1 MPDHEKGSHFSGRW
15 LPIPRSV
22 DSDEGFN
29 VRTHLPDDPRRPVD
43 FQVLNASMFSPKER
57 SADFFYC
64 KSWCLRP
71 GYCRLFL
78 VGPFVVLS
86 VFLTSNFTSAD
97 EQAAPAVG
105 SELTEVNPQAIAFF
119 ENKIR
124 PLLAENCYECHG
136 EEEQESDLRVDS
148 LVGLMRG
155 GEGYGAAI
163 VPGNPGGSI
172 LISAVKHQEL
182 TMPPEK
188 KLSARQIEDLVHW
201 IKIGAPWP
209 GSTGVHKDINDI
221 DTEQGITITDEDR
234 SWWSY
239 QPVVHP
245 EIPQVGPSLETG
257 NPIDAFIRA
266 KFLKDGLSPSPAAS
280 KRELIRRATFDLT
293 GLPPTPEEVEA
304 FVQDTNPNAYPQ
316 LIDRLLDSPHYGER
330 WGRHWL
336 DLIRYA
342 QTNGYERDDEKPFAW
357 RYRDYVIRSFNQGKP
372 FNQFVLE
379 QLAGDE
385 LPEVTD
391 DSVIATAFYRF
402 CVWDD
407 EPDDISQAVFDGYDD
422 ILATTSRAL
431 LGLSI
436 GCARCHA
443 HKFDPL
449 PHEDYYRMLA
459 FIRNV
464 NYYLKPEGEQRN
476 IVVVPMPGGG
486 ETLGV
491 TERSGLPR
499 PTHVLL
505 RGRVATPGKEV
516 DPGFPQVLSQPNTEE
531 FAIPS
536 DRSGDD
542 KSTGRRLALARWI
555 ASSENPL
562 TSRVL
567 VNRLWHYH
575 FGRGIVSTPS
585 DFGKT
590 GIPPTHPELL
600 DYLASKLIESNWR
613 LKPLHK
619 QIMLS
624 ATYRQSSR
632 ATDPEGLTVDPENKL
647 LWRQNV
653 RRLEAEAIRDAVL
666 ATSGQLNLT
675 AGGRGFYPRLPAQV
689 IGSQSMP
696 GRGWGK
702 SSPAERN
709 RRSVYVYAKRSL
721 QLPLLEIFDVAS
733 TEQSIAA
740 RSRTTVAPQALG
752 LLNSDFITRQADCFA
767 QRLRREVGE
776 TKNSQKTGTENQIR
790 RAYVLALGREPSVE
804 ELRIATGYYERQL
817 KRFLQSEQGYQLAPA
832 LPAALHKTFL
842 SHCSGSDFY
851 KDPMPGWTYQ
861 RGDWPGRGDSIHW
874 VKLARG
880 PVAFSEEAA
889 VQDGEISC
897 QLKLNKNAE
906 FSSLVF
912 RGHAVGDTWQGYEL
926 YLDPQN
932 QSVELRRVGDQTVA
946 LQKVDAQLV
955 AGRWEQIDIAFS
967 GAEIKIALNGKTL
980 FEITDQEPLSDSD
993 RVGLRTW
1000 GAELAFR
1007 NFFVRDKFQSVEIT
1021 GNQPKQAG
1029 ERAMAAVAKLIFN
1042 LNEFVYI
1049 D

>member
-1 MPDHEKGSHFSGRW
+1 ME
-15 LPIPRSV
+15 
-22 DSDEGFN
+22 
-29 VRTHLPDDPRRPVD
+29 
-43 FQVLNASMFSPKER
+43 QV
-57 SADFFYC
+57 ADFFC
-64 KSWCLRP
+64 RRTSRSRRVFFCLLP
-71 GYCRLFL
+71 FSSLVLLTGYWAC
-78 VGPFVVLS
+78 
-86 VFLTSNFTSAD
+86 AE
-97 EQAAPAVG
+97 EQTPPTTGSKHPEAV
-105 SELTEVNPQAIAFF
+105 AFF

-124 PLLAENCYECHG
+124 PLLAEYCYECHG
-136 EEEQESDLRVDS
+136 QDEQESGLRVDS
-148 LVGLMRG
+148 LAGLLRG

-163 VPGNPGGSI
+163 EPGNPSGSI
-172 LISAVKHQEL
+172 LISAIKHQEL

-188 KLSARQIEDLVHW
+188 KLSDRQIDDLVHW

-209 GSTGVHKDINDI
+209 GSSGEHENV
-221 DTEQGITITDEDR
+221 EQREGIEITDQDR
-234 SWWSY
+234 AWWSY
-239 QPVVHP
+239 QPVVRP
-245 EIPQVGPSLETG
+245 EIPQVGTSLETG
-257 NPIDAFIRA
+257 NPLDAFVRE
-266 KFLKDGLSPSPAAS
+266 KLLQNGLSPSTVAS
-280 KRELIRRATFDLT
+280 KRELIRRATFDLI
-293 GLPPTPEEVEA
+293 GLPPTPEEIEA
-304 FVQDTNPNAYPQ
+304 FVHDTNPNAYSQ

-336 DLIRYA
+336 DVVRYA
-342 QTNGYERDDEKPFAW
+342 QTNGYERDDEKPYAW
-357 RYRDYVIRSFNQGKP
+357 RYRDYVIRSFNQDKP
-372 FNQFVLE
+372 FDQFVLE

-391 DSVIATAFYRF
+391 DSIIATAFYRF

-476 IVVVPMPGGG
+476 FVVVPLPNGG

-491 TERSGLPR
+491 TERSGTPR

-516 DPGFPQVLSQPNTEE
+516 EPGFPKVLSQPDEE
-531 FAIPS
+531 DVAIPT
-536 DRSGDD
+536 DRSGSDN
-542 KSTGRRLALARWI
+542 STGRRLALARWI
-555 ASSENPL
+555 ASDDNPL
-562 TSRVL
+562 TPRVL

-575 FGRGIVSTPS
+575 FGRGLVPTPS

-600 DYLASKLIESNWR
+600 DYLASKFMEGNWR

-632 ATDPEGLTVDPENKL
+632 ATDPEGLAVDPENKL

-721 QLPLLEIFDVAS
+721 QLPFLEMFDVAS

-752 LLNSDFITRQADCFA
+752 LLNSEFITRQADYFA
-767 QRLRREVGE
+767 QRLSREVAGNTE
-776 TKNSQKTGTENQIR
+776 QNSSKKNRTENQIR
-790 RAYVLALGREPSVE
+790 RAYALALGREPSSD
-804 ELRIATGYYERQL
+804 ELRIATGYYNRQL
-817 KRFLQSEQGYQLAPA
+817 ERFGQSEQAYQLAPA
-832 LPAALHKTFL
+832 LPPALHKTFL
-842 SHCSGSDFY
+842 DQCSGSDFY
-851 KDPMPGWTYQ
+851 KDPMLGWTYQ

-874 VKLARG
+874 VRLARG

-889 VQDGEISC
+889 VQDGKISC
-897 QLKLNKNAE
+897 LLKLNQNAD

-912 RGHAVGDTWQGYEL
+912 RGRAVGDTWQGYEL

-932 QSVELRRVGDQTVA
+932 QSAEIRRVGEQTVTLKKSA
-946 LQKVDAQLV
+946 ANFL
-955 AGRWEQIDIAFS
+955 AGRWEKIDITFS
-967 GAEIKIALNGKTL
+967 GPEINVTLNGEPL
-980 FEITDQEPLSDSD
+980 FQITDDDPLTDSN

-1000 GAELAFR
+1000 GAELGFR

-1021 GNQPKQAG
+1021 GNPPKQA
-1029 ERAMAAVAKLIFN
+1029 EQRALAAVAKLVLN

>member
-1 MPDHEKGSHFSGRW
+1 M
-15 LPIPRSV
+15 
-22 DSDEGFN
+22 FN
-29 VRTHLPDDPRRPVD
+29 
-43 FQVLNASMFSPKER
+43 QKEQAAS
-57 SADFFYC
+57 FFYC
-64 KSWCLRP
+64 RTNCSR
-71 GYCRLFL
+71 GASYHLFAL
-78 VGPFVVLS
+78 GMV
-86 VFLTSNFTSAD
+86 VFLSALLSRSFVFSE
-97 EQAAPAVG
+97 EQVPATIDSKI
-105 SELTEVNPQAIAFF
+105 SEANPQTVAFF

-124 PLLAENCYECHG
+124 PLLAEHCYECHG
-136 EEEQESDLRVDS
+136 EDEQESDLRVDS
-148 LVGLMRG
+148 LAGLLRG

-163 VPGNPGGSI
+163 TPGDPSGSI

-188 KLSARQIEDLVHW
+188 KLSKRQIDDLVHW
-201 IKIGAPWP
+201 VKIGAPWP
-209 GSTGVHKDINDI
+209 GSA
-221 DTEQGITITDEDR
+221 EQPQNVEDHRGIKITDEDR

-239 QPVVHP
+239 QPVIVP
-245 EIPQVGPSLETG
+245 EIPQLDTSLKTG
-257 NPIDAFIRA
+257 NPIDAFVRE
-266 KFLKDGLSPSPAAS
+266 KLLQNGLSPSTAAS

-293 GLPPTPEEVEA
+293 GLPPTPEEVAA
-304 FVQDTNPNAYPQ
+304 FVSDTNPNAYPQ

-342 QTNGYERDDEKPFAW
+342 QTNGYERDDEKPYAW
-357 RYRDYVIRSFNQGKP
+357 RYRDYVIRSFNQDKP
-372 FNQFVLE
+372 FSQFILE

-422 ILATTSRAL
+422 ILATTSQAL

-436 GCARCHA
+436 GCARCHE

-464 NYYLKPEGEQRN
+464 NYYLKPEGDQRN

-491 TERSGLPR
+491 TERSGTPR

-516 DPGFPQVLSQPNTEE
+516 DPGFPQVLTETSTE
-531 FAIPS
+531 NIAIPS
-536 DRSGDD
+536 DRSGSD

-555 ASSENPL
+555 ASDENPL
-562 TSRVL
+562 TPRVL
-567 VNRLWHYH
+567 ANRLWHYH
-575 FGRGIVSTPS
+575 FGRGIVPTPS

-600 DYLASKLIESNWR
+600 DYLARKLIESDWR

-632 ATDPEGLTVDPENKL
+632 ATDPEGLSIDPENKL

-653 RRLEAEAIRDAVL
+653 RRLEAEAIRDTVL

-675 AGGRGFYPRLPAQV
+675 AGGRGFYPLLPAQV

-721 QLPLLEIFDVAS
+721 PLPFLEVFDAAS

-767 QRLRREVGE
+767 QRLSREEGAKSNHRE
-776 TKNSQKTGTENQIR
+776 NHNRTEKQIR
-790 RAYVLALGREPSVE
+790 RAYTLALGREPSSE
-804 ELRIATGYYERQL
+804 ELRIAVAYYNRQL
-817 KRFLQSEQGYQLAPA
+817 KRFQDSEQGYQLTPA

-842 SHCSGSDFY
+842 NKCRGSDFY
-851 KDPMPGWTYQ
+851 KDPMQGWTYQ

-874 VKLARG
+874 VRLARG
-880 PVAFSEEAA
+880 PIAFSEEAA
-889 VQDGEISC
+889 VQDGTISC
-897 QLKLNKNAE
+897 QLKLNPNTE

-912 RGHAVGDTWQGYEL
+912 RGRAIDDTWEGYEL

-932 QSVELRRVGDQTVA
+932 QLVELRRVGEQTVV
-946 LQKVDAQLV
+946 LNKVDVPLI
-955 AGRWEQIDIAFS
+955 AGRWEKFDLTFN
-967 GAEIKIALNGKTL
+967 GPEIKIALNG
-980 FEITDQEPLSDSD
+980 EPLFQIHDENPLTDSD

-1000 GAELAFR
+1000 GAELTFR
-1007 NFFVRDKFQSVEIT
+1007 NFFVGDKFQSVEIT
-1021 GNQPKQAG
+1021 GNSPKQAKQ
-1029 ERAMAAVAKLIFN
+1029 RALAAVAKLIFN

>member
-1 MPDHEKGSHFSGRW
+1 MYSSKKVTAQVECRDAVQICREPT
-15 LPIPRSV
+15 
-22 DSDEGFN
+22 N
-29 VRTHLPDDPRRPVD
+29 D
-43 FQVLNASMFSPKER
+43 F
-57 SADFFYC
+57 C
-64 KSWCLRP
+64 
-71 GYCRLFL
+71 CRIVFALAIWL
-78 VGPFVVLS
+78 VGSGSFAEDQVTLGKENG
-86 VFLTSNFTSAD
+86 LD
-97 EQAAPAVG
+97 AAKREA
-105 SELTEVNPQAIAFF
+105 NAFF
-119 ENKIR
+119 ETKIR
-124 PLLAENCYECHG
+124 PLLAEHCYECHG
-136 EEEQESDLRVDS
+136 DEEQESGLRVDS
-148 LVGLMRG
+148 LGGLLRG

-163 VPGNPGGSI
+163 VPGDPEGSI

-188 KLSARQIEDLVHW
+188 KLSARQIEDLSQWV
-201 IKIGAPWP
+201 KIGAPWP
-209 GSTGVHKDINDI
+209 GANDEQQI
-221 DTEQGITITDEDR
+221 TEAHRGMQITDEDR
-234 SWWSY
+234 AWWSY
-239 QPVVHP
+239 QPVRHP
-245 EIPQVGPSLETG
+245 TIPQLDSSLETG
-257 NPIDAFIRA
+257 NPIDTFIRA
-266 KFLKDGLSPSPAAS
+266 ELLKNNLSPSGMAS

-293 GLPPTPEEVEA
+293 GLPPTPEEVES
-304 FVQDTNPNAYPQ
+304 FVNDENPNAYPQ
-316 LIDRLLDSPHYGER
+316 LIDHLLDSPHYGER

-357 RYRDYVIRSFNQGKP
+357 RYRDYVIRSFNQDKP

-391 DSVIATAFYRF
+391 DSIIATAFYRF

-422 ILATTSRAL
+422 MLATTSRAL

-436 GCARCHA
+436 GCARCHE

-464 NYYLKPEGEQRN
+464 NYYLKPDGEQRN
-476 IVVVPMPGGG
+476 VVVVPLPGGG

-491 TERSGLPR
+491 TERSGEPR

-505 RGRVATPGKEV
+505 RGRAATPGKEV
-516 DPGFPQVLSQPNTEE
+516 QPGFPKVLSQNNSSDA
-531 FAIPS
+531 AIPS
-536 DRSGDD
+536 ERSGSD
-542 KSTGRRLALARWI
+542 KSTGRRLALASWI
-555 ASSENPL
+555 ANDDNPL
-562 TSRVL
+562 TPRVL
-567 VNRLWHYH
+567 ANRLWHYH
-575 FGRGIVSTPS
+575 FGRGIVATPS

-600 DYLASKLIESNWR
+600 DYLAAKLIESNWR

-632 ATDPEGLTVDPENKL
+632 ATDPDGLAIDTENNL

-675 AGGRGFYPRLPAQV
+675 AGGRGFYPQLPAQV

-767 QRLRREVGE
+767 QRLQREAPVEGLD
-776 TKNSQKTGTENQIR
+776 SVTGVDSKIR
-790 RAYVLALGREPSVE
+790 RAYMLALGRAPSDE
-804 ELRIATGYYERQL
+804 ELRITAEYYDRQL
-817 KRFLQSEQGYQLAPA
+817 DRFIQNEQAYQLAPA

-842 SHCSGSDFY
+842 DKCQGIDFY

-861 RGDWPGRGDSIHW
+861 QGDWPGRGDNIHW
-874 VKLARG
+874 VRLARG
-880 PVAFSEEAA
+880 PVAFSEKAA
-889 VQDGEISC
+889 VQDGAISG
-897 QLKLNKNAE
+897 QFKLHPNAE

-912 RGHAVGDTWQGYEL
+912 RGRAEGKTWHGYEL

-932 QSVELRRVGDQTVA
+932 QSAELRRVGEQTA
-946 LQKVDAQLV
+946 AIAKADAPLI
-955 AGRWEQIDIAFS
+955 AGRWEQIDIAFHGS
-967 GAEIKIALNGKTL
+967 EIDISLNG
-980 FEITDQEPLSDSD
+980 EPLFQIKDEHPLTGND
-993 RVGLRTW
+993 RVGLRSW

-1007 NFFVRDKFQSVEIT
+1007 NFIVRDKFQSVEID
-1021 GNQPKQAG
+1021 GNPPPQAQ
-1029 ERAMAAVAKLIFN
+1029 ERALAAVAKLIFN

>member
-209 GSTGVHKDINDI
+209 GSTGAHKDINDI

-266 KFLKDGLSPSPAAS
+266 KFLKEGLSPSPAAS

-555 ASSENPL
+555 TSSENPL

-776 TKNSQKTGTENQIR
+776 TKNSQETDTENQIR

-874 VKLARG
+874 VKLSRG

-889 VQDGEISC
+889 VQNGEISC

-932 QSVELRRVGDQTVA
+932 QSAELRRVGDQTVA

>member
-1 MPDHEKGSHFSGRW
+1 MSLHTDVNAPCCSRIIRVIGLLWFGICWGSAFAEEAPTPSGSKVSEN
-15 LPIPRSV
+15 P
-22 DSDEGFN
+22 E
-29 VRTHLPDDPRRPVD
+29 
-43 FQVLNASMFSPKER
+43 
-57 SADFFYC
+57 
-64 KSWCLRP
+64 
-71 GYCRLFL
+71 
-78 VGPFVVLS
+78 
-86 VFLTSNFTSAD
+86 
-97 EQAAPAVG
+97 AA
-105 SELTEVNPQAIAFF
+105 AFF

-124 PLLAENCYECHG
+124 PLLADNCYECHG
-136 EEEQESDLRVDS
+136 EEEQESGLRVDS
-148 LVGLMRG
+148 LAGLFEG
-155 GEGYGAAI
+155 GEGYGPAI
-163 VPGNPGGSI
+163 EPGNPSGSI

-188 KLSARQIEDLVHW
+188 KLSQHEIDDLVHW

-209 GSTGVHKDINDI
+209 GAERNQQTRSKRETI
-221 DTEQGITITDEDR
+221 EITDEDR
-234 SWWSY
+234 AWWSY
-239 QPVVHP
+239 QPIVRPAVP
-245 EIPQVGPSLETG
+245 PVGQALETG
-257 NPIDAFIRA
+257 NPIDRFIRS
-266 KFLKDGLSPSPAAS
+266 KLLEKGISYSEEAS
-280 KRELIRRATFDLT
+280 KRELIRRATFDLL

-304 FVQDTNPNAYPQ
+304 FVNDSNPNAYAQ

-336 DLIRYA
+336 DLVRYA
-342 QTNGYERDDEKPFAW
+342 QTNGYERDDEKPYAW
-357 RYRDYVIRSFNQGKP
+357 KYRDYVIRSFNQDKP
-372 FNQFVLE
+372 FDQFVRE

-385 LPEVTD
+385 LPEVTE
-391 DSVIATAFYRF
+391 DSIIATAFYRF

-422 ILATTSRAL
+422 ILSTTSRAL

-436 GCARCHA
+436 GCARCHE

-464 NYYLKPEGEQRN
+464 NYYLKPEGDQRK
-476 IVVVPMPGGG
+476 IVVVPTPSGG

-491 TERSGLPR
+491 TERSSTPR

-505 RGRVATPGKEV
+505 RGRVATPGSEV
-516 DPGFPQVLSQPNTEE
+516 QPGFPKVLTPASEE
-531 FAIPS
+531 VVAIPH
-536 DRSGDD
+536 DRSGTEQ
-542 KSTGRRLALARWI
+542 STGRRLALAQWI
-555 ASSENPL
+555 ASDENPL
-562 TSRVL
+562 TARVL

-600 DYLASKLIESNWR
+600 DYLASQFIESGWR
-613 LKPLHK
+613 IKPLHK

-624 ATYRQSSR
+624 ATYRQASR
-632 ATDPEGLTVDPENKL
+632 ANDPEGLAIDPENKF

-653 RRLEAEAIRDAVL
+653 RRLEAEAIRDTIL
-666 ATSGQLNLT
+666 ATTGQLNLT
-675 AGGRGFYPRLPAQV
+675 AGGRGFYPILPAQV

-702 SSPAERN
+702 SSQAEQN

-721 QLPLLEIFDVAS
+721 QLPLLEMFDVAS

-752 LLNSDFITRQADCFA
+752 LLNSDFISRQANCFA
-767 QRLRREVGE
+767 QRLQREAG
-776 TKNSQKTGTENQIR
+776 NDPNHQIR
-790 RAYVLALGREPSVE
+790 RAYALALGRQPTAD
-804 ELRIATGYYERQL
+804 ELRTASDYYRRQL
-817 KRFLQSEQGYQLAPA
+817 ARFRQSESAYQLAPA

-842 SHCSGSDFY
+842 DRCKPVDFY
-851 KDPMPGWTYQ
+851 KEPMDGWVYQ

-874 VKLARG
+874 VRLARG
-880 PVAFSEEAA
+880 PVVFSEEAA
-889 VQDGEISC
+889 LRNGNIAC
-897 QLKLNKNAE
+897 QLKLHRNSE
-906 FSSLVF
+906 FSTLVF
-912 RGHAVGDTWQGYEL
+912 RGKTVGDTWQGYEL

-932 QSVELRRVGDQTVA
+932 QIVELRRVTDEPIVLASATA
-946 LQKVDAQLV
+946 PLI
-955 AGRWEQIDIAFS
+955 AGRWQQIDISFDGPTIDVS
-967 GAEIKIALNGKTL
+967 LNGTPL
-980 FEITDQEPLSDSD
+980 LEFTETEPPLDGD
-993 RVGLRTW
+993 RIGLRTW

-1007 NFFVRDKFQSVEIT
+1007 NFLVHDKFQSIEIT
-1021 GNQPKQAG
+1021 GNAPQQA
-1029 ERAMAAVAKLIFN
+1029 EQRATAALAKLILN

>member
-1 MPDHEKGSHFSGRW
+1 M
-15 LPIPRSV
+15 
-22 DSDEGFN
+22 
-29 VRTHLPDDPRRPVD
+29 
-43 FQVLNASMFSPKER
+43 
-57 SADFFYC
+57 
-64 KSWCLRP
+64 
-71 GYCRLFL
+71 
-78 VGPFVVLS
+78 S
-86 VFLTSNFTSAD
+86 VFFTSNFTSAD
-97 EQAAPAVG
+97 EQASPAVG
-105 SELTEVNPQAIAFF
+105 SEITEVDPQAIAFF

-201 IKIGAPWP
+201 IKMGAPWP
-209 GSTGVHKDINDI
+209 GSTGAHKDINDI

-266 KFLKDGLSPSPAAS
+266 ELLKDGLSPSPAAS

-357 RYRDYVIRSFNQGKP
+357 RYRDYVIRSFNQDKP

-531 FAIPS
+531 FSIPS
-536 DRSGDD
+536 DRSGGD

-567 VNRLWHYH
+567 ANRLWHYH

-632 ATDPEGLTVDPENKL
+632 AIDPEGLAVDPENKL

-776 TKNSQKTGTENQIR
+776 TKNSPETGTGNQIR
-790 RAYVLALGREPSVE
+790 RAYALALGREPTVE
-804 ELRIATGYYERQL
+804 ELRIARGYYERQL
-817 KRFLQSEQGYQLAPA
+817 KRFRQSAQGYQLAPA

-842 SHCSGSDFY
+842 SHCNGSDFY
-851 KDPMPGWTYQ
+851 KDPMPGWAYQ

-874 VKLARG
+874 VRLARG

-932 QSVELRRVGDQTVA
+932 QSAELRRVGDETVA
-946 LQKVDAQLV
+946 LQKVDARLV

-980 FEITDQEPLSDSD
+980 FEITDQEPLFDSD

-1021 GNQPKQAG
+1021 GNQPKQAE

>member
-1 MPDHEKGSHFSGRW
+1 MYSSKTVTLQIECRDAVQLSRAPINDFIYRIVFALAIWLVSSGSFAE
-15 LPIPRSV
+15 
-22 DSDEGFN
+22 D
-29 VRTHLPDDPRRPVD
+29 
-43 FQVLNASMFSPKER
+43 QVT
-57 SADFFYC
+57 
-64 KSWCLRP
+64 P
-71 GYCRLFL
+71 GTENGL
-78 VGPFVVLS
+78 
-86 VFLTSNFTSAD
+86 D
-97 EQAAPAVG
+97 AVNR
-105 SELTEVNPQAIAFF
+105 EANAFF
-119 ENKIR
+119 ETKIR
-124 PLLAENCYECHG
+124 PLLAEHCYECHG
-136 EEEQESDLRVDS
+136 DEEQESGLRVDS
-148 LVGLMRG
+148 LGGLLRG

-163 VPGNPGGSI
+163 VPGDPEGSI

-188 KLSARQIEDLVHW
+188 KLSARQIEDLSQWV
-201 IKIGAPWP
+201 KIGAPWP
-209 GSTGVHKDINDI
+209 GANDEQQI
-221 DTEQGITITDEDR
+221 TEAHRGMEITDEDR
-234 SWWSY
+234 AWWSY
-239 QPVVHP
+239 QPVRHP
-245 EIPQVGPSLETG
+245 TIPQLDASLETG

-266 KFLKDGLSPSPAAS
+266 KLLTNDLSPSGMAS

-293 GLPPTPEEVEA
+293 GLPPTPEEVET
-304 FVQDTNPNAYPQ
+304 FVNDENPNAYPQ

-357 RYRDYVIRSFNQGKP
+357 RYRDYVIRSFNQDKP

-391 DSVIATAFYRF
+391 DSIIATAFYRF

-422 ILATTSRAL
+422 MLATTSRAL

-436 GCARCHA
+436 GCARCHE

-476 IVVVPMPGGG
+476 IVVVPLPGGG

-491 TERSGLPR
+491 TERSGEPR

-516 DPGFPQVLSQPNTEE
+516 QPGFPQVLSQGNSSDA
-531 FAIPS
+531 AIPS
-536 DRSGDD
+536 ERSGSD

-555 ASSENPL
+555 ANDDNPL
-562 TSRVL
+562 TPRVL
-567 VNRLWHYH
+567 ANRLWHYH
-575 FGRGIVSTPS
+575 FGRGIVATPS

-600 DYLASKLIESNWR
+600 DYLAAKLIESNWR

-632 ATDPEGLTVDPENKL
+632 ATDPDGLAIDPENNL

-675 AGGRGFYPRLPAQV
+675 AGGRGFYPQLPAQV

-709 RRSVYVYAKRSL
+709 RRSVYVYSKRSL

-767 QRLRREVGE
+767 QRLRREAPANDPGSVNGVE
-776 TKNSQKTGTENQIR
+776 SEIR
-790 RAYVLALGREPSVE
+790 RAYMLALGRAPSDD
-804 ELRIATGYYERQL
+804 ELRIAAEYYDRQL
-817 KRFLQSEQGYQLAPA
+817 DRFIQSEQAFQLAPA

-842 SHCSGSDFY
+842 DKCRGIDFY

-861 RGDWPGRGDSIHW
+861 RGDWPGRGDNIHW
-874 VKLARG
+874 VRLARG
-880 PVAFSEEAA
+880 PVAFSEKAA
-889 VQDGEISC
+889 VQDGAISC
-897 QLKLNKNAE
+897 QLKLHPNAE

-912 RGHAVGDTWQGYEL
+912 RGRAEGKTWQGYEL

-932 QSVELRRVGDQTVA
+932 QSAELRRVGEQTVA
-946 LQKVDAQLV
+946 IAKADAPLI
-955 AGRWEQIDIAFS
+955 AGRWEQIDVAFQGS
-967 GAEIKIALNGKTL
+967 EIDISLNGEPL
-980 FEITDQEPLSDSD
+980 FQITDEHPLTGND
-993 RVGLRTW
+993 RVGLRSW

-1007 NFFVRDKFQSVEIT
+1007 NFIVRDKFQSVEIN
-1021 GNQPKQAG
+1021 GNPPQQAQ
-1029 ERAMAAVAKLIFN
+1029 ERALAAVAKLIFN

>member
-1 MPDHEKGSHFSGRW
+1 MNG
-15 LPIPRSV
+15 LIAV
-22 DSDEGFN
+22 
-29 VRTHLPDDPRRPVD
+29 TI
-43 FQVLNASMFSPKER
+43 
-57 SADFFYC
+57 SADC
-64 KSWCLRP
+64 QDMRP
-71 GYCRLFL
+71 ISRTYMKH
-78 VGPFVVLS
+78 FVIRWMIALAVS
-86 VFLTSNFTSAD
+86 ATSIDTPAE
-97 EQAAPAVG
+97 EQANQDKGNVASANVA
-105 SELTEVNPQAIAFF
+105 NPETNAFF
-119 ENKIR
+119 ETKIR
-124 PLLAENCYECHG
+124 PLLAEHCYECHG
-136 EEEQESDLRVDS
+136 EDEQESGLRVDS
-148 LVGLMRG
+148 LSGLLRG

-188 KLSARQIEDLVHW
+188 KLSARQIGDLIQWV
-201 IKIGAPWP
+201 KLGAPWP
-209 GSTGVHKDINDI
+209 GSAEEQQVAEAHRGMEI
-221 DTEQGITITDEDR
+221 TEDDR
-234 SWWSY
+234 AWWSY
-239 QPVVHP
+239 QPVLRP
-245 EIPQVGPSLETG
+245 TIPPVVTSLQTG

-266 KFLKDGLSPSPAAS
+266 KLVENGLSPSGMAN

-304 FVQDTNPNAYPQ
+304 FLNDDNPNAYPQ

-357 RYRDYVIRSFNQGKP
+357 RYRDYVIRSFNQDKP
-372 FNQFVLE
+372 FNQFVVE

-422 ILATTSRAL
+422 MLATTSRAL

-436 GCARCHA
+436 GCARCHE

-476 IVVVPMPGGG
+476 VVVVPLPGGG

-491 TERSGLPR
+491 TERGGLPR

-516 DPGFPQVLSQPNTEE
+516 QPGFPQVLSQSDANDIE
-531 FAIPS
+531 IPS
-536 DRSGDD
+536 ERSGSD

-555 ASSENPL
+555 TGDKNPL
-562 TSRVL
+562 TPRVL

-613 LKPLHK
+613 LKPMHK

-624 ATYRQSSR
+624 ETYRQSSR
-632 ATDPEGLTVDPENKL
+632 ATDPDGLAIDPVNKL

-653 RRLEAEAIRDAVL
+653 RRLEAEAIRDAIL

-675 AGGRGFYPRLPAQV
+675 AGGRGFYPQLPAQV

-702 SSPAERN
+702 SPPAEQN

-721 QLPLLEIFDVAS
+721 QLPLLEVFDVAS

-767 QRLRREVGE
+767 QRLTREASIDGHDHAAI
-776 TKNSQKTGTENQIR
+776 KTGVEKEIR
-790 RAYVLALGREPSVE
+790 RAYALALGRAPHNE
-804 ELRIATGYYERQL
+804 ELRIAADYYERQL
-817 KRFLQSEQGYQLAPA
+817 ARFIKSEQAYRLTPA

-842 SHCSGSDFY
+842 DKCLGIDFY
-851 KDPMPGWTYQ
+851 KDPMPDWTYQ
-861 RGDWPGRGDSIHW
+861 RGDWPGRGDNIHW
-874 VKLARG
+874 VRLARG
-880 PVAFSEEAA
+880 PVAFSEKAA
-889 VQDGEISC
+889 LQDGSISC
-897 QLKLNKNAE
+897 EVKLHANAE

-912 RGHAVGDTWQGYEL
+912 RGRVVGDTWQGYEL

-932 QSVELRRVGDQTVA
+932 QSAELRRVDEQIVSIE
-946 LQKVDAQLV
+946 KVDAPLI
-955 AGRWEQIDIAFS
+955 ASRWEKIDINFN
-967 GAEIKIALNGKTL
+967 GPEIIISLNGEPL
-980 FEITDQEPLSDSD
+980 FEIHDEQPLMAND
-993 RVGLRTW
+993 RVGLRSW

-1007 NFFVRDKFQSVEIT
+1007 NFVVRDKFQSVEIK
-1021 GNQPKQAG
+1021 GNPPKQAH
-1029 ERAMAAVAKLIFN
+1029 ERALAAVAKLIFN